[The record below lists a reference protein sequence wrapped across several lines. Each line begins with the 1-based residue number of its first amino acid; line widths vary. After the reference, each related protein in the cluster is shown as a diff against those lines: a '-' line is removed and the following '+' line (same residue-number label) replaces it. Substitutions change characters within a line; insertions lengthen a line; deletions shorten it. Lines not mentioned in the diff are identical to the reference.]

1 MASPLHQFEITKIIP
16 LEIAGIDVSFTNS
29 ALWMMIATVVSMSF
43 LILASRKQAMVPSRT
58 QAASEQLYGVVS
70 TMIRE
75 NIGPKGAEY
84 FPLIFT
90 VFLIVLTGNLL
101 GLLPYSFTYTSHI
114 FVTGALAMFLFFTII
129 IISLMKHGLHFFD
142 LFNPPGVP
150 LLLKPLIIPIEV
162 ISYFVRPVT
171 LSVRLFANMMAGHLV
186 LKVFAGFSVAMAAA
200 FGLSGIAF
208 GAVPALFNVVL
219 FALELLVA
227 LLQAYV
233 FAILTCIY
241 FKDAVELHH

>member
-1 MASPLHQFEITKIIP
+1 MSSPLHQFEITPLIP
-16 LEIAGIDVSFTNS
+16 LQIAGIDVSFTNS
-29 ALWMMIATVVSMSF
+29 SLWMVIATVVSMAF
-43 LILASRKQAMVPSRT
+43 LILASRQKARVPNRA

-70 TMIRE
+70 NMIRE
-75 NIGPKGAEY
+75 NIGEKGMEY

-90 VFLIVLTGNLL
+90 TFLVVLMGNLL

-114 FVTGALAMFLFFTII
+114 FVTGALALFLFFTII
-129 IISLMKHGLHFFD
+129 IISLMKHGMHFFD

-150 LLLKPLIIPIEV
+150 LLLKPLIIPIEL
-162 ISYFVRPVT
+162 ISYFVRPIT

-208 GAVPALFNVVL
+208 GAVPALFNVLL

-227 LLQAYV
+227 VLQAYV